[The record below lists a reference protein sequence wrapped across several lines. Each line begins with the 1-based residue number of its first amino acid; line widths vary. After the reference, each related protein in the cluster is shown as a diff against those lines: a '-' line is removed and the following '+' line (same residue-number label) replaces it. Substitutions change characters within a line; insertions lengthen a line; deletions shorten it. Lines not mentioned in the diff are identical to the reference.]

1 MRCPTK
7 LQTISTKKQHSA
19 TNFRRAAKKIMR
31 LKRVSGSHVR
41 SLCKLNLTTVLNR
54 FGGDVWWW
62 IEVIAAKNA
71 AKFAVFIDVSCR
83 NTCFCGII

>member
-7 LQTISTKKQHSA
+7 LQTISTKKQHGA

-31 LKRVSGSHVR
+31 LKREWQPCQIALQAES
-41 SLCKLNLTTVLNR
+41 NNR
-54 FGGDVWWW
+54 FKPFRGEMCGGGLKSLLR
-62 IEVIAAKNA
+62 KNA
-71 AKFAVFIDVSCR
+71 AKFAVFIDVLCR

>member
-7 LQTISTKKQHSA
+7 LQTISTKKQHGA

-31 LKRVSGSHVR
+31 LKREWQPCQIALQAES
-41 SLCKLNLTTVLNR
+41 NNR
-54 FGGDVWWW
+54 FKPFRGDVWWW

-71 AKFAVFIDVSCR
+71 AKFAAFIDVLCR